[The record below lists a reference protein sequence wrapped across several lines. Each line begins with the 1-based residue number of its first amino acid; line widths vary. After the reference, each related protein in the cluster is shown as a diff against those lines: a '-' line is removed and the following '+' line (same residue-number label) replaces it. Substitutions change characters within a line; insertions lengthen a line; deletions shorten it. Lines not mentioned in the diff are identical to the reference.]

1 MAKIN
6 LLPWRD
12 ALREKRKKEFIAYCV
27 GAALVGVLAVALAWF
42 FYSQKLEDQEQAN
55 QLVVSTNQNLDV
67 QLKSLEGLQEQRNA
81 IVERMKLIQ
90 GLQGQRPVAVRL
102 VDEMVRVTPSN
113 MYITKFVRT
122 GDKFTIEGKAESPNT
137 VAEFL
142 RNLEASAWYRN
153 AFMNSFL
160 VAEEKKDK
168 APSSIV
174 PRIEENYG
182 TFVVT
187 ADLDEIAQPVAPD
200 ASTPE
205 AASTVNNSTAGAAQ

>member
-12 ALREKRKKEFIAYCV
+12 ELREKRKKEFIVICI
-27 GAALVGVLAVALAWF
+27 GAALIGVLLVVMAWF
-42 FYSQKLEDQEQAN
+42 YYNYKLEDQEQAN
-55 QLVVSTNQNLDV
+55 QLIISTNQNLDV

-90 GLQGQRPVAVRL
+90 GLQSQRPIAVRL
-102 VDEMVRVTPSN
+102 IDEMARVVPAN
-113 MYITKFVRT
+113 LNITKFSRI

-142 RNLEASAWYRN
+142 RNLEASPWYRN

-160 VAEEKKDK
+160 AVEENKNK
-168 APSSIV
+168 APSSVV
-174 PRIEENYG
+174 PRVEDGYG
-182 TFVVT
+182 SFVVT
-187 ADLDEIAQPVAPD
+187 ADLDEIAMPTTDAANDANAVA
-200 ASTPE
+200 S
-205 AASTVNNSTAGAAQ
+205 STAGAAQ

>member
-187 ADLDEIAQPVAPD
+187 ADLDEIAQPVAPN
-200 ASTPE
+200 ATTPE

>member
-27 GAALVGVLAVALAWF
+27 GAALLGVLAVALAWF

-122 GDKFTIEGKAESPNT
+122 GDKFTIEGKAESPIT

-174 PRIEENYG
+174 PRVEEAYG

-187 ADLDEIAQPVAPD
+187 ADLDEMAQPVAPD
-200 ASTPE
+200 ATAPE

>member
-168 APSSIV
+168 APSYIV
-174 PRIEENYG
+174 PRVEETYG

-187 ADLDEIAQPVAPD
+187 ADLDEIAQPVAPN
-200 ASTPE
+200 ATTPE

>member
-187 ADLDEIAQPVAPD
+187 ADLDEIAQPVTPD
-200 ASTPE
+200 ATKPE